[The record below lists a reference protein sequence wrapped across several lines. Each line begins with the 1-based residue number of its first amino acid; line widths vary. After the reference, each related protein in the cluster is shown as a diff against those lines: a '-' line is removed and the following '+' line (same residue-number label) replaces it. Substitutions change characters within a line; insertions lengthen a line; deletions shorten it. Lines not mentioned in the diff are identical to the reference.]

1 MNGILS
7 VFTAVLTMLL
17 STVFTNDFIYL
28 IVIYF
33 ATFFITYCWFW
44 PEFFKAIK
52 KTAKRANA

>member
-7 VFTAVLTMLL
+7 VLTSIIVMSLSFIFTT
-17 STVFTNDFIYL
+17 DFIYL
-28 IVIYF
+28 TVIYF

-44 PEFFKAIK
+44 PGFFKAIK

>member
-7 VFTAVLTMLL
+7 VSISIFVMSL
-17 STVFTNDFIYL
+17 SFIITNDFIYL
-28 IVIYF
+28 TVIYF

>member
-7 VFTAVLTMLL
+7 VLTGVLVMMLSL
-17 STVFTNDFIYL
+17 VFTNDFTHL

-33 ATFFITYCWFW
+33 ATFFVAYCWFW

>member
-7 VFTAVLTMLL
+7 VLTGVLVMMLSL
-17 STVFTNDFIYL
+17 VFTNDFFYL
-28 IVIYF
+28 IAIYF
-33 ATFFITYCWFW
+33 ATFFIAYCWFW

>member
-7 VFTAVLTMLL
+7 VLTSILVMMLSL
-17 STVFTNDFIYL
+17 VFTTDFIYL
-28 IVIYF
+28 TVIYF
-33 ATFFITYCWFW
+33 ATFFVSYCWFW

>member
-7 VFTAVLTMLL
+7 VLTSIFVMSILL
-17 STVFTNDFIYL
+17 IITNDFIYL
-28 IVIYF
+28 TVIYF

>member
-1 MNGILS
+1 MNEILS
-7 VFTAVLTMLL
+7 VFTGVLVMML

-33 ATFFITYCWFW
+33 AIFFVSYLWFW

>member
-7 VFTAVLTMLL
+7 VLTSILVMLL
-17 STVFTNDFIYL
+17 SLVFTNDFIYL
-28 IVIYF
+28 TVVYF
-33 ATFFITYCWFW
+33 TTFFIAYCWFW

>member
-17 STVFTNDFIYL
+17 SLVFTNDFIYL

-33 ATFFITYCWFW
+33 ATFFIAYCWFW

>member
-7 VFTAVLTMLL
+7 VLTSIFVMSL
-17 STVFTNDFIYL
+17 SLVFTNDFIYL

-33 ATFFITYCWFW
+33 AAFFVSYCWFW

-52 KTAKRANA
+52 KTESNGNC